1 MMADN
6 PVSESPPPWPSEL
19 RLAPGGRILHVT
31 FEDGLSAALSAE
43 LLRVMSPSAEV
54 QGHAPDQKKT
64 VPRKKNVAI
73 IGVEPVGN
81 YAVRLRFDDMHDS
94 GIYGWP
100 LLHHFARDGEAL
112 FASYCAE
119 LEAKGLSR
127 T

>member
-1 MMADN
+1 MADDPSSETV
-6 PVSESPPPWPSEL
+6 PVWPIEL
-19 RLAPGGRILHVT
+19 RLAQGGRVLNIT
-31 FEDGLSAALSAE
+31 FEDGLTAALSAE

-64 VPRKKNVAI
+64 VARKKNVAI

-100 LLHHFARDGEAL
+100 LLHHVARDGEAL